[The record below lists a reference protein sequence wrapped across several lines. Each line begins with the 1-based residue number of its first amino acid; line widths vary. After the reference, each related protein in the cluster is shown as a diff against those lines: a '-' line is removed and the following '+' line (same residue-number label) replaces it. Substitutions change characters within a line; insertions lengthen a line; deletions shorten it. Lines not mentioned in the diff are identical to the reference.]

1 MDAPN
6 AHPVPNAQNAAT
18 VLAAAL
24 SAKTAITPTPRPHKG
39 KVRLARRNQPEASSA
54 QTLPSVNAKAATR
67 PAKAVMDVAAEAV
80 VEAAVVVVPA
90 RMTAAVHWPVKAS
103 KANSDS
109 PMHHKQIW
117 LICQRANAPK
127 AAMRKPRM
135 DTVVMP
141 TRCVN
146 SVHVTAM
153 VASVVLAKSAQT
165 VPTARTCVSL
175 QTHRRRQSL
184 HPWLQPHPWRNRL
197 RRRNWRQLRRV

>member
-80 VEAAVVVVPA
+80 VEAAVVVVLA
-90 RMTAAVHWPVKAS
+90 RTTAAVHWPVKAS

-184 HPWLQPHPWRNRL
+184 HPRLQLHPWRNRL